1 MEIMILAV
9 YVDVLS
15 LNKVSTLKPNI
26 ASNQFEKDLSLNH
39 SEYTFINVLKIGTR
53 SW

>member
-9 YVDVLS
+9 YVDVLN

-26 ASNQFEKDLSLNH
+26 ASNQFEKDLS
-39 SEYTFINVLKIGTR
+39 VLTSKQMSKIILQ
-53 SW
+53 SKS